1 MLEYQLVTD
10 AFLSLREEYR
20 VVIEDITR
28 RMGEGMAK
36 FIEREVETLADF
48 DEYCHY
54 VAGLVGVGL
63 SKLFVASGLESEGS
77 FRRADTDRLANSMGL
92 FLQKT
97 NIIRDY
103 LEDITEEPA
112 PRMFW
117 PREVWGKHAASLDE
131 FREPGNREA
140 AVRCMNE
147 LINNALTHIPD
158 CVEYMS
164 RIADA
169 SCFRFCAIPQI
180 MAIGTLA
187 LCYDNGG
194 VFEGVVKM
202 RRGETARHMVRTR
215 GMNDM
220 LVAFS
225 DYAADL
231 AGRVRASQHG
241 DEVAER
247 TLREIEAAEA
257 SFRGAGM
264 DRRRR
269 RGALFDE
276 DPESIPIAVRVMLFL
291 LFLGYAAY
299 AFSLGGLRASLGVDG
314 GYTSPG
320 DLLQKLLALL
330 MLAGVSFVVIRGKR
344 I

>member
-10 AFLSLREEYR
+10 AFLSIREEYR
-20 VVIEDITR
+20 QVIEEITR

-36 FIEREVETLADF
+36 FIQREVETVEDF

-54 VAGLVGVGL
+54 VAGLVGIGL
-63 SKLFVASGLESEGS
+63 SKLFVASGLESEKS
-77 FRRADTDRLANSMGL
+77 FSREDTDRLANSMGL

-103 LEDITEEPA
+103 LEDIMEEPA

-117 PREVWGKHAASLDE
+117 PREVWGKHAKSLDE
-131 FREPGNREA
+131 FKEPENREA

-164 RIADA
+164 RVTDV

-180 MAIGTLA
+180 MAIGTLS
-187 LCYDNGG
+187 LCYNNGA

-202 RRGETARHMVRTR
+202 RRGETAKHMVCTR
-215 GMNDM
+215 NMNDM
-220 LVAFS
+220 LIAFS

-231 AGRVRASQHG
+231 AGRVRADQTDQVS
-241 DEVAER
+241 ER
-247 TLREIEAAEA
+247 TLQEIETIET
-257 SFRGAGM
+257 SFEKAGI

-269 RGALFDE
+269 GSAIFDE
-276 DPESIPIAVRVMLFL
+276 DPESIPIVVRVMLFL
-291 LFLGYAAY
+291 LFLGYAVY
-299 AFSLGGLRASLGVDG
+299 AFSLSGLRTSLGVDAS
-314 GYTSPG
+314 YSSPG